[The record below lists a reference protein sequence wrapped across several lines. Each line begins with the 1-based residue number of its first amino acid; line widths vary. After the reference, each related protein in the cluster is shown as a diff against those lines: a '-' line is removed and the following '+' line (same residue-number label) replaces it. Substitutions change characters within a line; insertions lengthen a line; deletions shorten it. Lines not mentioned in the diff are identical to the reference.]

1 MNWDFHPEA
10 LAEYESA
17 ASYYGEQDPDLQLR
31 FVESIEDGIGC
42 ILESPTRWRVI
53 DEDVRR
59 YVTHIFPYGILY
71 TIEDDF
77 VWIVVV
83 MHFTREPGNWKQRI
97 EQSQD

>member
-10 LAEYESA
+10 LEEYESA
-17 ASYYGEQDPDLQLR
+17 ALYYAEQDVDLQLR
-31 FVESIEDGIGC
+31 FIESIENAIER

-59 YVTHIFPYGILY
+59 YIAHVFPYGILY

-77 VWIVVV
+77 VLIIAV
-83 MHFTREPGNWKQRI
+83 MHFSREPGYWKDRI
-97 EQSQD
+97 E